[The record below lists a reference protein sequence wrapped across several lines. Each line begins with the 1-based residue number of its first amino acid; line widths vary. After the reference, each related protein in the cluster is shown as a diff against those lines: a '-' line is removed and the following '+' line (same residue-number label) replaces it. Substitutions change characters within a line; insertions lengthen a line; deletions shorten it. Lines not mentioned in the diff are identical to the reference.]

1 MTITN
6 PTHSTGTARDALGQV
21 QFRRVYVATFLS
33 NLGRWMQNVV
43 LGLFAWQLTGDP
55 RFIGVVIGFQMLPM
69 LIFGLVGGS
78 LADSLD
84 RRKLLL
90 FTQCWQAGVTLWLA
104 YEVADG
110 DITKTRL
117 VVIVGLLGLGQ
128 ALFSPAFNAVLPSL
142 VGRENLSA
150 AISLNSL
157 QQNISRVIGPAIGTY
172 LAARRSVSDVFTI
185 NGLTY
190 LFIIIALAMATI
202 PPKEPAAISH
212 WDRLFGG
219 LKLARSKRQIGLPL
233 LMMAGFALLCLPFIG
248 QLPNLAE
255 VNLGMDLGERGEPG
269 PDTIR
274 YGWLY
279 AAFGL
284 GAVCGALSSGTI
296 LLKKSKSVIVRVA
309 LASFSVMLV
318 LFSLLNTDTIAFPV
332 IFFVGLFYLIFTTSL
347 STYLQER
354 IADEVRGRVMALW
367 TLAFGGMVGVANFIA
382 GDLVARSSITTV
394 AIGGAAVAMAMA
406 IGAVLD
412 DEAPMVGSEDI

>member
-1 MTITN
+1 MTVVD
-6 PTHSTGTARDALGQV
+6 PKPSTGTARDALAQT

-43 LGLFAWQLTGDP
+43 LGLFAWQLAGDP
-55 RFIGVVIGFQMLPM
+55 RFIGIVIGFQMLPM

-90 FTQCWQAGVTLWLA
+90 STQCWQAAVTLWLA

-117 VVIVGLLGLGQ
+117 VFIVGLLGLGQ
-128 ALFSPAFNAVLPSL
+128 AMFAPAFNAVLPSL

-172 LAARRSVSDVFTI
+172 LAARWSVSDVFAI

-202 PPKEPAAISH
+202 PPMEPSKISH

-233 LMMAGFALLCLPFIG
+233 LMMASFALLCLPFIG

-255 VNLGMDLGERGEPG
+255 VNLGMDLGVRGEPG
-269 PDTIR
+269 PDTVR
-274 YGWLY
+274 YGYLY
-279 AAFGL
+279 AAFGF
-284 GAVCGALSSGTI
+284 GAVTGALSSGTV
-296 LLKKSKSVIVRVA
+296 LLKRSKARIIRIA
-309 LASFSVMLV
+309 LASFSIVLV
-318 LFSLLNTDTIAFPV
+318 IFSLLRNDNWAFPV
-332 IFFVGLFYLIFTTSL
+332 IYLVGVFYLIFTTSL

-354 IADEVRGRVMALW
+354 IADEIRGRVMALW

-382 GDLVARSSITTV
+382 GDLVARTSITLV
-394 AIGGAAVAMAMA
+394 AIGGAAVAMTMA
-406 IGAVLD
+406 LAAVLD
-412 DEAPMVGSEDI
+412 DDAPIVGEADI